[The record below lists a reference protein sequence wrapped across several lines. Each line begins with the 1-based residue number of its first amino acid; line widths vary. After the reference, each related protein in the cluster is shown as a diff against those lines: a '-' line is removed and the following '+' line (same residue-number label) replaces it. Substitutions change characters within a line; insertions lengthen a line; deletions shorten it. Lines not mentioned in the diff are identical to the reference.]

1 MCSIL
6 GHRGSTHINPQGSF
20 GQKPWRNLQLPGA
33 TFYKEP
39 PPRSHLLSASRKS
52 SPDLVKYY
60 GVIGVIGQKCLS
72 HRLPVLV
79 PCITGATETLEVRGP
94 PCGGMREKL
103 WLGLTQVRRLR
114 YWMTQRC
121 VVHSAPHMTS
131 EWPDAEP
138 SAY

>member
-1 MCSIL
+1 MGRSPGETYSYLEQLSI
-6 GHRGSTHINPQGSF
+6 
-20 GQKPWRNLQLPGA
+20 KNLHPDH
-33 TFYKEP
+33 T
-39 PPRSHLLSASRKS
+39 SSRKS

-79 PCITGATETLEVRGP
+79 PCITGATEALEVRGP